1 MDPPWYGH
9 PFIQYCKHMDV
20 KQEPL
25 QDEFSLQ
32 KGHVSLPRLLEDK
45 WVINTWSGLYP
56 MTPQNHQPSCMSQ
69 RANHNS
75 VNRSDPP
82 GRQTQP
88 WRIGEELGR
97 CDQQRSGERAI
108 FEPRAWIWATNGR
121 RIEHWVKVGH
131 IGCITGRE
139 QGKCFPKNTLAIY

>member
-1 MDPPWYGH
+1 M
-9 PFIQYCKHMDV
+9 
-20 KQEPL
+20 
-25 QDEFSLQ
+25 
-32 KGHVSLPRLLEDK
+32 K
-45 WVINTWSGLYP
+45 WVVPHDLPKT
-56 MTPQNHQPSCMSQ
+56 TTCMSQ

-121 RIEHWVKVGH
+121 RMRHLSRH
-131 IGCITGRE
+131 ISSSLIMAYYCRCRE
-139 QGKCFPKNTLAIY
+139 QGRFIPKNTHWQHQSHDVSCVFQPSHKRVHEMTCPFRHVQHSLEVSDPESTHIQ